1 MRTTTLLLAALL
13 AFAPAA
19 RAERADREKD
29 INVNADHL
37 TGDDANRTSTF
48 EGNVVIVQGT
58 MRMTANK
65 VTMREDAERHKFY
78 VAYGNPVT
86 FRQKRDNVDE
96 YVEGYAQ
103 RAEFDDLNDV
113 VRLYEKARVTS
124 NANVIN
130 GEYIQYDMRKE
141 LAEVQGAPP
150 GTKLAPG
157 ATPSRVKVTI
167 VPAKKDAK
175 DSKDAPKDAAKDNK
189 APPPAAPGVTL
200 KPDTETGNK

>member
-1 MRTTTLLLAALL
+1 MRTFAFLAAACLVL
-13 AFAPAA
+13 ALPAH
-19 RAERADREKD
+19 AERADREKD
-29 INVNADHL
+29 IVVNADHL
-37 TGDDANRTSTF
+37 YADDANHTSTF
-48 EGNVVIVQGT
+48 EGNVVVTQGT

-65 VTMREDAERHKFY
+65 VTVKEDEDRHKFY

-103 RAEFDDLNDV
+103 RAEFDDLNDI

-124 NANVIN
+124 NANVIT

-157 ATPSRVKVTI
+157 EVSPRVKVTI

-175 DSKDAPKDAAKDNK
+175 DGK
-189 APPPAAPGVTL
+189 ATPPPAPGVTL
-200 KPDTETGNK
+200 KADPDTGNK

>member
-1 MRTTTLLLAALL
+1 MRLPATALAACL
-13 AFAPAA
+13 ALVPAA
-19 RAERADREKD
+19 WAERADREKD
-29 INVNADHL
+29 IVINADHL
-37 TGDDANRTSTF
+37 YADDANRTSTF
-48 EGNVVIVQGT
+48 DGNVVVVQGT
-58 MRMTANK
+58 MRLTANK
-65 VTMREDAERHKFY
+65 VTVREDPERHKFY

-103 RAEFDDLNDV
+103 RAEFDDLNDI

-124 NANVIN
+124 NANVLN

-157 ATPSRVKVTI
+157 ELSPRVKVTI
-167 VPAKKDAK
+167 IPAKKDAK
-175 DSKDAPKDAAKDNK
+175 DGK

-200 KPDTETGNK
+200 KPDADTGAK